1 MNSKEIIDRE
11 NQSKMLKIQYAARV
25 HFNKGE
31 RNNKIVWILCIIS
44 ALLIFMPSK
53 FNTYANYVAF
63 ALDLMM
69 LFFNS
74 KIEKEIKKAAE
85 LRNYFDYF
93 VFNINDKKYSKSD
106 VVQLFED
113 AEIVFSNNKEEAETQ
128 LKNTGHDDPPGV
140 KDWYEFKKEVN
151 GLDSILECQK
161 QNIWWN
167 KKMTNFRKK
176 VTTTAVLALLVSCY
190 ILIKILE
197 KNCFTTILCSFGILS
212 KFYERFKINKQYDK
226 LSNEI
231 NGAFAVLQSNPT
243 IEGIRSLQDLINS
256 RRECSVFELNSYH
269 KHNANLLSDLYN
281 KTHE

>member
-53 FNTYANYVAF
+53 FNTHANYVAV
-63 ALDLMM
+63 ALEVTI
-69 LFFNS
+69 LFFNN
-74 KIEKEIKKAAE
+74 KIEKEVKKAAE
-85 LRNYFDYF
+85 LRNYFDYS
-93 VFNINDKKYSKSD
+93 VFNIIDNKYPKSNID
-106 VVQLFED
+106 QIFEE
-113 AEIVFSNNKEEAETQ
+113 AEIMFSNKKEEAETQ
-128 LKNTGHDDPPGV
+128 IKNTGHDDPPGV

-176 VTTTAVLALLVSCY
+176 VITTAVLALLVSCY
-190 ILIKILE
+190 ILIRIL
-197 KNCFTTILCSFGILS
+197 KKSWFTTILCSFGILS
-212 KFYERFKINKQYDK
+212 KLYERFKINKQYDK

-243 IEGIRSLQDLINS
+243 IEGIHSLQNLLSS
-256 RRECSVFELNSYH
+256 RRELSVFELNSYH
-269 KHNANLLSDLYN
+269 KHNAKLLSDLYS
-281 KTHE
+281 KIHE